1 MTAGAVFLAA
11 PAFFAAVRF
20 HPRRPDPVIQRDG
33 GTDELFLCRA
43 GLCLCFELASAGEIA
58 RPLALHCT
66 MASAT
71 IVAAMTSAGQ
81 TSRGK
86 IIGSIINKTRNA
98 AL

>member
-1 MTAGAVFLAA
+1 MAEPMNYFCAV
-11 PAFFAAVRF
+11 
-20 HPRRPDPVIQRDG
+20 
-33 GTDELFLCRA
+33 A